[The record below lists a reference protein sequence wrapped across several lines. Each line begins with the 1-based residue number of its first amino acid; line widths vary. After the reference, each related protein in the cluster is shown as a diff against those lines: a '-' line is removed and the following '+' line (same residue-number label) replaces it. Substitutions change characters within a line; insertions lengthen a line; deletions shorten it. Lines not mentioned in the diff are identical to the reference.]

1 MKQNL
6 YSDIPEDFP
15 EKIPDE
21 FVEILA
27 SNNNARIE
35 RIVSRG
41 HATPPGEWYDQDE
54 NEYVL
59 LISGGAKLSFG
70 NSSEPLELNAGDFLV
85 IPAHKRHR
93 VEWTAPEKDTVWLAV
108 FY

>member
-1 MKQNL
+1 MKKNL
-6 YSDIPEDFP
+6 YSGIPDHL
-15 EKIPDE
+15 PDE

-27 SNNNARIE
+27 SSDTVRIE

-41 HATPPGEWYDQDE
+41 HSTPPGEWYDQDE

-59 LISGGAKLSFG
+59 LLSGKAKLLFE
-70 NSSEPLELNAGDFLV
+70 NSAKQVELSPGDFWI
-85 IPAHKRHR
+85 IPAHTRHR
-93 VEWTAPEKDTVWLAV
+93 VEWTIPESDTVWLAV